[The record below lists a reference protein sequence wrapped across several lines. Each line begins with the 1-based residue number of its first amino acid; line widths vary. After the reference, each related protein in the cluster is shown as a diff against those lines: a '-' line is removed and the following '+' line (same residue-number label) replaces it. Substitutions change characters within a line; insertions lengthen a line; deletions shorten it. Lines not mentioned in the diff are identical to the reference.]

1 MPDNNAK
8 MISEGNVT
16 AFMYDK
22 LSRLYGEGSQ
32 LFTMEMPGRTL
43 NHLDYAYDIKD
54 HNTSVL
60 GKPYAVAERE
70 FRLCDDL
77 FDVTPIAQGPNGVKL
92 SKSYSTLIN
101 NYTPDIKDVKDFV
114 IDKMH
119 LRLFLL
125 QEITDEIDGEEITCS
140 RMEFCQRLY
149 MKYLKE
155 KHNWDQ
161 EKIDTHEK
169 AIKDGNL
176 DGYARWLATTAWTKD
191 QALENMFHDAVIRG
205 FYHEIMTIL
214 GFLDSASPS
223 ERLAQAKGNARSSV
237 RRSLDGSMDVY
248 PVQFQ
253 PSNWFRAL
261 SPNFSPKDLT
271 LDPDYLTLQ
280 YQTKVSLLSTL
291 ETELGILL
299 RKNIGDEELANMK
312 ASLADLES
320 KYHDAEKEVIKNYS
334 EGLLEGMKAIIQVA
348 AGGDVVSY
356 FSGGGSVEAI
366 LGFIQNNEQFA
377 DALGLPKS
385 EQTEKGD
392 PLSNLVTAV
401 TGMYISNLDYFEL
414 YNEIV
419 DLELALVSAETSNY
433 NDEIS
438 ILKERIRIVS
448 NEVEQLRLVLAS
460 GVVNGSDHNYSED
473 ADLLPSNIYN
483 EEGEFAEVIINK
495 GQVTNAMEDK
505 NSSTYKSVNGSINQF
520 IFTTNVKYESSESY
534 SSFVNS
540 LVNSDFT
547 IGFRAFKV
555 SFDRGGWFDAG
566 VLELAPSYRRIR
578 EKIKGGLGLD
588 VDTVM
593 AAYNVSGS
601 DESSE
606 FHPNSF
612 IPAEDKKGGYSYIL
626 QSYPMG
632 CLIAKDIVIKAK
644 MDNFNESDYQTFKK
658 TMTTAKASLFGWQ
671 LGGGV
676 SHSATCGYHKTDSS
690 STSATFI
697 MRIPGPQIIGWF
709 QELTPLD
716 TSMSYESFSKSEYFN
731 EIVDLLKEYSS
742 KMNELSNSDKNIV
755 TITEINRIE

>member
-1 MPDNNAK
+1 
-8 MISEGNVT
+8 
-16 AFMYDK
+16 
-22 LSRLYGEGSQ
+22 
-32 LFTMEMPGRTL
+32 
-43 NHLDYAYDIKD
+43 
-54 HNTSVL
+54 
-60 GKPYAVAERE
+60 
-70 FRLCDDL
+70 
-77 FDVTPIAQGPNGVKL
+77 
-92 SKSYSTLIN
+92 
-101 NYTPDIKDVKDFV
+101 
-114 IDKMH
+114 
-119 LRLFLL
+119 
-125 QEITDEIDGEEITCS
+125 
-140 RMEFCQRLY
+140 
-149 MKYLKE
+149 
-155 KHNWDQ
+155 
-161 EKIDTHEK
+161 
-169 AIKDGNL
+169 
-176 DGYARWLATTAWTKD
+176 
-191 QALENMFHDAVIRG
+191 
-205 FYHEIMTIL
+205 MTIL